1 MKRKGFTFVEII
13 IAIMLLTAISVY
25 SIARIQISYARQKAV
40 AYEIQNL
47 CNYAR
52 TLARNGYGTGV
63 TLYIQK
69 KERGEYEYAL
79 LDTGNRTIW
88 NGVIAN
94 DITLYGGKYG
104 SDSIHTK
111 IERLHITFFAQSANE
126 KNKIMTIFIGDK
138 GENISFKIT
147 VVPTTGRVYIHEKK

>member
-1 MKRKGFTFVEII
+1 MKFKIFVITLVRWHETG
-13 IAIMLLTAISVY
+13 MEQELSCIS
-25 SIARIQISYARQKAV
+25 K
-40 AYEIQNL
+40 
-47 CNYAR
+47 
-52 TLARNGYGTGV
+52 
-63 TLYIQK
+63 K

-126 KNKIMTIFIGDK
+126 KNKIMTIFVGDK